1 MDVTVGRNL
10 ASEKKFLAPQLN
22 YRVESTNYLENEDKH
37 YIGLAEVYLIPK
49 NGGKIFIYYLNNHR
63 KKYAKIRVFAEP
75 YIPI

>member
-22 YRVESTNYLENEDKH
+22 YRVSTNYLENEDKH

-49 NGGKIFIYYLNNHR
+49 NGGKIVIYYLSNHR

-75 YIPI
+75 YILI